1 MSLNLLDHVI
11 DHALWVIQS
20 TELHQ
25 EVSCMVWS
33 LALYLYVAPLYLH
46 MPPCS
51 KMVASFSHSRMVYTL
66 FGSYSSRAL
75 HSVNNRPIDTLIL
88 VAEPASVMN
97 TCILDLELAA
107 DKRKRAY

>member
-1 MSLNLLDHVI
+1 MLLIMPYGSYNLQNYIKKFLAWCGLWHYI
-11 DHALWVIQS
+11 CMLRPYTYICHHAQK
-20 TELHQ
+20 
-25 EVSCMVWS
+25 WS
-33 LALYLYVAPLYLH
+33 L
-46 MPPCS
+46 
-51 KMVASFSHSRMVYTL
+51 SFSHSRMVYTL
-66 FGSYSSRAL
+66 FGSYSSRAQ